1 LFLESRPNR
10 CNFSS
15 ISSTL
20 AKLSIIDWHMIRV
33 TNPFHNTA
41 VSISRQTSEYNGDN
55 TASRKRGRRTHSTLP
70 INQNCASNVN
80 LNFISVVLNGKKITL
95 VIQLS
100 SFIQKVVD
108 ERGVRILAI
117 TLAFQAREA
126 GSIPARRSIFHLQRT

>member
-1 LFLESRPNR
+1 
-10 CNFSS
+10 
-15 ISSTL
+15 
-20 AKLSIIDWHMIRV
+20 MIRV
-33 TNPFHNTA
+33 TNPFQITA
-41 VSISRQTSEYNGDN
+41 LSISQQTSEYNGDK

-126 GSIPARRSIFHLQRT
+126 GSIPARRSIFHLQRTWTLDLLTVSECVIFQTGV